1 MFLSLSLSL
10 SHSIAGSNKNPPFT
24 LHADAEPT
32 SDLTPTPSL
41 KPPTTPEPPPPPSKF
56 LYQSSTTDHSNSFD

>member
-1 MFLSLSLSL
+1 MFLSLSF
-10 SHSIAGSNKNPPFT
+10 IAGSNKNPPFT

-41 KPPTTPEPPPPPSKF
+41 KPPTTPQPPPPSKS